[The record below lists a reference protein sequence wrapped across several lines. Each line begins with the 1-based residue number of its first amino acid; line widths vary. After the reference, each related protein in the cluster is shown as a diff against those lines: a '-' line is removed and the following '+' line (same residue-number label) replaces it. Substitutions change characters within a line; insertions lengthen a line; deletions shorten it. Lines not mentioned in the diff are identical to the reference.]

1 MVRSPSLQQKR
12 STRVTTSAKLSP
24 KDYENLARV
33 AQGQG
38 ALLDDAC
45 AARLMAAGLILKM
58 DASEV
63 AAASLQLTSAGLALI
78 RSSDQ

>member
-1 MVRSPSLQQKR
+1 M
-12 STRVTTSAKLSP
+12 STSTTLSP
-24 KDYENLARV
+24 HDYENLTRV
-33 AQGQG
+33 AQGQA

-45 AARLMAAGLILKM
+45 AERLIAAGLVLQM

-63 AAASLQLTSAGLALI
+63 APASLQLTPAGLALI

>member
-1 MVRSPSLQQKR
+1 M
-12 STRVTTSAKLSP
+12 STSTILSRH
-24 KDYENLARV
+24 DYENLSRV
-33 AQGQG
+33 AQGQA

-45 AARLMAAGLILKM
+45 AERVLAAGLIVRM

-63 AAASLQLTSAGLALI
+63 AAASLQLTPAGLALI

>member
-1 MVRSPSLQQKR
+1 M
-12 STRVTTSAKLSP
+12 TTSATLSP

-33 AQGQG
+33 AQGQA

-45 AARLMAAGLILKM
+45 ADRLMAAGLILRM
-58 DASEV
+58 DASKV